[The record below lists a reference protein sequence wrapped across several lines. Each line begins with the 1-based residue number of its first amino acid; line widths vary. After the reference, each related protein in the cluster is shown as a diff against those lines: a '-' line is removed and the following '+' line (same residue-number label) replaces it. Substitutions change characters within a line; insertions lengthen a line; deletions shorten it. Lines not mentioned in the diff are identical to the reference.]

1 VPVGDLS
8 RRIEP
13 DHVVAASLAG
23 EDLVRALTRLPATE
37 YLVVEA
43 NGDIY
48 GVLAS
53 ADVERAV
60 S

>member
-1 VPVGDLS
+1 
-8 RRIEP
+8 
-13 DHVVAASLAG
+13 VAASLGG
-23 EDLVRALTRLPATE
+23 EDLVRALTRLPASE